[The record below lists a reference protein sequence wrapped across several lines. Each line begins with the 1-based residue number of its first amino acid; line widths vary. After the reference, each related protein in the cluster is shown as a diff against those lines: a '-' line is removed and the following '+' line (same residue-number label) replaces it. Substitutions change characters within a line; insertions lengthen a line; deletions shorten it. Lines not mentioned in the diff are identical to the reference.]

1 MGIITAFGNV
11 HGVYKPGSVKL
22 RPWLLGKHQKYIRA
36 KLENPKADVAGAI
49 IPDHPEDMDPEEANT
64 NEDPEKTNP
73 VFFVFHGGS
82 GSAKEEFLTAIGH
95 GVIKVNLDTD
105 MQFAYCDAIRDYMV
119 TNVERLELPVG
130 TKKDPNGPPN
140 KSLFDPRKWIRKGE
154 ESMRKRTEQAL
165 NDFNAAGKWDA

>member
-1 MGIITAFGNV
+1 MN
-11 HGVYKPGSVKL
+11 
-22 RPWLLGKHQKYIRA
+22 
-36 KLENPKADVAGAI
+36 
-49 IPDHPEDMDPEEANT
+49 PEEA
-64 NEDPEKTNP
+64 DPNADSEKTNP

-154 ESMRKRTEQAL
+154 ESMKKRTAQAL
-165 NDFNAAGKWDA
+165 NDFNAAGKWETS